1 METPVWKVKAFEE
14 LTTTELYQI
23 LLLRAEVFVV
33 EQNCPYQDVDNTDQK
48 ALHLWA
54 EMGGKVVAYCRMFD
68 QEIKYP
74 ESSIGR
80 VVTHPEYRSHKLG
93 RPLLNL
99 TLETIKN
106 RYADPDIRIS
116 AQNYLLK
123 FYGSLGFEPMG
134 ESYLEDNI
142 PHTEMLRKHSL

>member
-48 ALHLWA
+48 ALYLWA

-68 QEIKYP
+68 QGIKYT

-123 FYGSLGFEPMG
+123 FYGSLGFEPVG

>member
-1 METPVWKVKAFEE
+1 
-14 LTTTELYQI
+14 
-23 LLLRAEVFVV
+23 
-33 EQNCPYQDVDNTDQK
+33 
-48 ALHLWA
+48 
-54 EMGGKVVAYCRMFD
+54 MGGKVVAYCRMFD
-68 QEIKYP
+68 QGIKYP

-106 RYADPDIRIS
+106 RYANPDIRIS
-116 AQNYLLK
+116 AQNYLLN
-123 FYGSLGFEPMG
+123 FYGSLGFEPVG

-142 PHTEMLRKHSL
+142 PILKC

>member
-54 EMGGKVVAYCRMFD
+54 EMGGKAVAYCRMFD
-68 QEIKYP
+68 QGIKYP

-93 RPLLNL
+93 RALLNL

-106 RYADPDIRIS
+106 RYANPDIRIS

-123 FYGSLGFEPMG
+123 FYGSLGFEPVG

>member
-1 METPVWKVKAFEE
+1 MEIPVWKVKSFEE

-33 EQNCPYQDVDNTDQK
+33 EQDCPYQDVDNTDQK

-54 EMGGKVVAYCRMFD
+54 EMEGKVVAYCRMFD
-68 QEIKYP
+68 HGIKYP

-80 VVTHPEYRSHKLG
+80 VVTHPEYRGHKLG
-93 RPLLNL
+93 RALLNL
-99 TLETIKN
+99 TMETIKN
-106 RYADPDIRIS
+106 RYANPDIRIS

-123 FYGSLGFEPMG
+123 FYGSLGFEPVG

-142 PHTEMLRKHSL
+142 PHTEMLRKHS